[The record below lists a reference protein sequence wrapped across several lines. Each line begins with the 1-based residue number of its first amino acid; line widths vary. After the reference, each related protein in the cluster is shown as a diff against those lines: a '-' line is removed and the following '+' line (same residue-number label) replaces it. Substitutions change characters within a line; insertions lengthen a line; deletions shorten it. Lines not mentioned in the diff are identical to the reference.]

1 LTFLKNVLIEND
13 LEEGYRALTQ
23 REKRIIELYYL
34 AGYRDEE
41 IANFYGVTRQYIF
54 KSRKKGIAKI
64 KL

>member
-1 LTFLKNVLIEND
+1 MTFLKNVLIEND